1 MVDHNGRFT
10 GNDARLRK
18 DLDMICTK
26 CNSEVP
32 NGAKFCP
39 VCGNACGTASDVKP
53 AAAPT
58 EPEKKTYCEKCGLE
72 LRQGA
77 KFCAVCGT
85 PTAGVKD
92 IKPIENNGATFGQGD
107 MSAVSLS
114 KLNESDSLVAAMN
127 TAAAAPSAVPM
138 PSNDVPVPSN
148 SVPAPSNSIPMPTG
162 SGSGFSSGI
171 NGSSGTGFS
180 PAPSAPAFIPE
191 SPAPMGGQ
199 DAGNPFGD
207 MGAAAIAVTPVKK
220 KTGAKVGLIIAI
232 VAAVILAAGAIF
244 FFTNKATAL
253 SLVMGKPK
261 YATMVEGNSIKNVTE
276 KLDTP
281 AISEGIKSAS
291 SFAALMSSMN
301 GGADLDDITGIFQ
314 SNTNDVAS
322 AVPMMSASSIEGV
335 DFKSAISA
343 YHRSLMDAYG
353 VNSVKV
359 SLSANAEIS
368 NSVKSLIGNSD
379 VDIDEL
385 LDIIN
390 NSTITYGVSAS
401 DSALAADLGA
411 ASGSAKINVKA
422 LINEKGEIYLSLPFV
437 SDTAFKV
444 KLPTS
449 EASAAPTAEV
459 KQLELDEKE
468 ISRIIGELVEIYLE
482 KYKESAIE
490 MESGEL
496 SAAGLQASGKLITA
510 EFSGK
515 ELSGLFR
522 ALAEHFAE
530 DEYFSEKIVEFA
542 NDCGAD
548 ITVKDLKDAVSKV
561 FETDADKSDKLIIST
576 VIDNNGN
583 VLAKS
588 FKAKSDQ
595 RNTEIVYVDSKEQ
608 FTLEVSEGKTTLF
621 SLVHDITSDS
631 EGSFTFKCSDGSDG
645 NITVTL
651 KYNDVGTAQFCGK
664 DTLVG
669 KYTVKVE
676 VPEDFTQNSD
686 NDFIAAAGTLSNVT
700 LTFSSAV
707 NGQNT
712 LESTVGVEAGT
723 FGKISVKS
731 SVTAE
736 NDDSALKTPAD
747 IIDLGDGSGSGF
759 DQNIEKQLKDYLEK
773 LAEKLQDISDSPF
786 GGIIGDSG
794 IIEGI
799 GGITADKA
807 SPDDI
812 LDLTSSVSQ
821 MMSQVSDLPARYNVS
836 DQDLSEY
843 LGDRCTDLVNDLYK
857 LSLEIQRK
865 GYDMT
870 SAEYDDFAESFE
882 ELADMA
888 TQLVLDYENAA
899 GGPAVPTDPS
909 ELDFDAMTDDEIADV
924 LIEYGDLYYDIIT
937 GENSLSLY
945 SDPALY
951 ALVTAASDADDAATE
966 AYSAYVDAYIDGKN
980 TDDDLEK
987 FKNTTKA
994 FVEAVAALQNAI
1006 NDSVT

>member
-1 MVDHNGRFT
+1 MVDYIGRFT

-39 VCGNACGTASDVKP
+39 VCGNACGTAFDVKP
-53 AAAPT
+53 AVAPP
-58 EPEKKTYCEKCGLE
+58 EPETKTYCEKCGLE

-85 PTAGVKD
+85 PAAGVKN
-92 IKPIENNGATFGQGD
+92 IKPTENNGATFGQGD

-114 KLNESDSLVAAMN
+114 KPNESDSLVAAMN
-127 TAAAAPSAVPM
+127 TAAAAPSAAPM

-148 SVPAPSNSIPMPTG
+148 SVPTPSNSIPMPANN
-162 SGSGFSSGI
+162 GSGFSSGI
-171 NGSSGTGFS
+171 SGSSSAGFS

-199 DAGNPFGD
+199 GAGDPFGD
-207 MGAAAIAVTPVKK
+207 MGAAAIVATPIKK
-220 KTGAKVGLIIAI
+220 KNGAKIGLIIAI
-232 VAAVILAAGAIF
+232 VVAVILAAGAIF

-314 SNTNDVAS
+314 SNTNGGAS
-322 AVPMMSASSIEGV
+322 AVPMMSVSGSSVEGV

-343 YHRSLMDAYG
+343 YHQALMDAYG

-359 SLSANAEIS
+359 SLSANAQIS
-368 NSVKSLIGNSD
+368 DSVKSLIGSSD

-401 DSALAADLGA
+401 DSAMAADFGA
-411 ASGSAKINVKA
+411 ASGSAKVNVKA
-422 LINEKGEIYLSLPFV
+422 IINENGEFYLSLPFV

-449 EASAAPTAEV
+449 ETSAAPTAEV

-468 ISRIIGELVEIYLE
+468 ISRIIGELVEVYLE

-548 ITVKDLKDAVSKV
+548 ITVKDFKDAVSKV
-561 FETDADKSDKLIIST
+561 FETDAEKSDKLIIST

-595 RNTEIVYVDSKEQ
+595 GNTELVYVDSKEQ
-608 FTLEVSEGKTTLF
+608 FTLEVTEGKKTLF

-631 EGSFTFKCSDGSDG
+631 DGSFTFKCSDGSDG
-645 NITVTL
+645 NITVKL
-651 KYNDVGTAQFCGK
+651 KYNDIGTAKFCGK

-669 KYTVKVE
+669 KYTVSVE

-686 NDFIAAAGTLSNVT
+686 NDFVAAAGALSNVT

-707 NGQNT
+707 NGENT
-712 LESTVGVEAGT
+712 LESTVGAEAGT

-736 NDDSALKTPAD
+736 NDDSALKAPSD
-747 IIDLGDGSGSGF
+747 IIDLGDGSGSGL
-759 DQNIEKQLKDYLEK
+759 DQKVENQLKDYLKK

-812 LDLTSSVSQ
+812 LGLTSSISQ
-821 MMSQVSDLPARYNVS
+821 LMSRVGNLSTQYHVTDSELSDRRS
-836 DQDLSEY
+836 
-843 LGDRCTDLVNDLYK
+843 DLVNDLYK
-857 LSLEIQRK
+857 LSNEIQRK

-870 SAEYDDFAESFE
+870 SEEYDEFVDRYAEFADQ
-882 ELADMA
+882 AA
-888 TQLVLDYENAA
+888 QLETDYKKAA
-899 GGPAVPTDPS
+899 GGSSAPTDPS
-909 ELDFDAMTDDEIADV
+909 GLDFDAMTDEEIADI
-924 LIEYGDLYYDIIT
+924 LIEYGDLYYEIIT
-937 GENSLSLY
+937 GENALELY
-945 SDPALY
+945 SDPTLY
-951 ALVTAASDADDAATE
+951 ALVKAASEADDVATD

-980 TDDDLEK
+980 TDADLEK
-987 FKNTTKA
+987 FKNSTKA

-1006 NDSVT
+1006 SANET

>member
-1 MVDHNGRFT
+1 
-10 GNDARLRK
+10 
-18 DLDMICTK
+18 MICTK

-53 AAAPT
+53 AAAPS
-58 EPEKKTYCEKCGLE
+58 EPEKKTYCVKCGLE

-85 PTAGVKD
+85 STAGTGN
-92 IKPIENNGATFGQGD
+92 IRPAENNGATFGAGD

-114 KLNESDSLVAAMN
+114 KPNESDRLVAAMN
-127 TAAAAPSAVPM
+127 TAAAAPSAVPT

-148 SVPAPSNSIPMPTG
+148 SVPTPSNSIPMPTNG
-162 SGSGFSSGI
+162 GSGFSSGI
-171 NGSSGTGFS
+171 SGSSSADFS
-180 PAPSAPAFIPE
+180 PVPSAPAFIPE

-199 DAGNPFGD
+199 DAGDPFGD
-207 MGAAAIAVTPVKK
+207 MGAAAIVATPIKK
-220 KTGAKVGLIIAI
+220 RGGAKVGIIIAI
-232 VAAVILAAGAIF
+232 VVAVILAAGAIF

-291 SFAALMSSMN
+291 SFAALVSSMN
-301 GGADLDDITGIFQ
+301 GGADLDDITGVFQ
-314 SNTNDVAS
+314 SNTNGGVS
-322 AVPMMSASSIEGV
+322 AVPMMSVSGSQIEGV

-343 YHRSLMDAYG
+343 YHQSLMDAYG

-359 SLSANAEIS
+359 SLSANAQIS
-368 NSVKSLIGNSD
+368 NSVKSLIGD
-379 VDIDEL
+379 DIDIDEL

-401 DSALAADLGA
+401 DSAMAADFGA
-411 ASGSAKINVKA
+411 ASGSATINVKA
-422 LINEKGEIYLSLPFV
+422 LINENGEIYLSLPFV

-444 KLPTS
+444 KLPTA
-449 EASAAPTAEV
+449 ETSAAPTAEV

-468 ISRIIGELVEIYLE
+468 ISRIIGELVEVYLE

-530 DEYFSEKIVEFA
+530 DEYFSEKIVEFVK
-542 NDCGAD
+542 DCGAD
-548 ITVKDLKDAVSKV
+548 ITVKEYKDAVSKV

-588 FKAKSDQ
+588 FKAKSSE
-595 RNTEIVYVDSKEQ
+595 RSTEIVYVDSKEQ
-608 FTLEVSEGKTTLF
+608 FTLEVFEGKNSLF
-621 SLVHDITSDS
+621 ALSHDITSDS
-631 EGSFTFKCSDGSDG
+631 EGSVTFKCSDGSDG

-651 KYNDVGTAQFCGK
+651 KYSDVGTAKFCGK
-664 DTLVG
+664 DTPVG
-669 KYTVKVE
+669 KYTVNVE

-707 NGQNT
+707 DSQNT
-712 LESTVGVEAGT
+712 MESTVGVEAGT
-723 FGKISVKS
+723 FGKISVKA

-736 NDDSALKTPAD
+736 NNDSALKVPSD
-747 IIDLGDGSGSGF
+747 IIDFGDGSGTGL
-759 DQNIEKQLKDYLEK
+759 DKNVENQLKEYLKK

-799 GGITADKA
+799 GGVTADKA

-812 LDLTSSVSQ
+812 LDLRSSISQ
-821 MMSQVSDLPARYNVS
+821 EMSVVGNLSSKYHVNDYELSNRRSDLVDDLY
-836 DQDLSEY
+836 DLS
-843 LGDRCTDLVNDLYK
+843 N
-857 LSLEIQRK
+857 EILRK
-865 GYDMT
+865 GYDIT
-870 SAEYDDFAESFE
+870 TAEYNDFVRRYEDLADKAE
-882 ELADMA
+882 ELEADYKA
-888 TQLVLDYENAA
+888 AA
-899 GGPAVPTDPS
+899 GGSSVPTDPS
-909 ELDFDAMTDDEIADV
+909 ELDFDAMTDDEIADI
-924 LIEYGDLYYDIIT
+924 LIEYGDLYYEIIT
-937 GENSLSLY
+937 GENAL
-945 SDPALY
+945 ALY
-951 ALVTAASDADDAATE
+951 NDPMLYQLVKTASEADDAATD
-966 AYSAYVDAYIDGKN
+966 AYSEYIDAYIDGKN
-980 TDDDLEK
+980 TDAALKK
-987 FKNTTKA
+987 FRDTTKA

-1006 NDSVT
+1006 NGSET